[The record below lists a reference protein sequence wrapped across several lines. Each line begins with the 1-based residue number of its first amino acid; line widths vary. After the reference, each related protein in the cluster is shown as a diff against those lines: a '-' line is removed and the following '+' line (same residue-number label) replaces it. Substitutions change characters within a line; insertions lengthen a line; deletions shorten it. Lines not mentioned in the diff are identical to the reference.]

1 MNIHSFTIEI
11 GPTPNS
17 TPSTHLSPNSDN
29 PITYVSKGCSQFP
42 RHSALNF
49 GKTIVM
55 LLVGLIGCFLGLFW
69 TVAPV
74 QAAEITISD
83 TVPLTRTPWVKI
95 LSVPQFDP
103 NRGALQRV
111 RLSFST
117 HLRGEGYYENRSEVT
132 STISFE
138 HRGEIV
144 LNFDNG
150 DEIGTITA
158 TAQSSLIV
166 PPYDGEGG
174 FNSDPLPQ
182 DDEERLK
189 ALFNGTS
196 GGVSVANNTSSHSFV
211 YTSTDNLQR
220 FIGTGPLEITL
231 FTDAE
236 STAND
241 TTGNVDY
248 ELRSYAAAVMTVTYE
263 YIVTNIQLQKTVYLG
278 HNSGAGCPGVE
289 KVVDEQGKPNTYCF
303 KVTNTGETYL
313 NNITINDTTLGISEK
328 QMTLISGTL
337 PLAPNASL
345 VFYVEGT
352 LDKQLVNLAI
362 VEGTP
367 VDSEGNR
374 VPGLENP
381 TDEDTAEV
389 EITPRADPETDEPL
403 LNKKLF
409 LPLVAN

>member
-1 MNIHSFTIEI
+1 MNNHSSTIEI
-11 GPTPNS
+11 GHTSNS
-17 TPSTHLSPNSDN
+17 TLLPHLSPDSNN
-29 PITYVSKGCSQFP
+29 PISYIPKGCPQLLH
-42 RHSALNF
+42 RHSLIF

-55 LLVGLIGCFLGLFW
+55 LLVGIVGLFLGLFS
-69 TVAPV
+69 TATPL

-83 TVPLTRTPWVKI
+83 SVPLTRTPWVRI

-103 NRGALQRV
+103 SIGALQRV

-117 HLRGEGYYENRSEVT
+117 QLRGDGYYENRSEVT
-132 STISFE
+132 STLSFE

-150 DEIGTITA
+150 DELGTITA
-158 TAQSSLIV
+158 TAQSTLEV
-166 PPYDGEGG
+166 PPYDGQGG
-174 FNSDPLPQ
+174 FNSGPLPQ
-182 DDEERLK
+182 DDAERLK

-196 GGVSVANNTSSHSFV
+196 GGLSEANNTSNHSFV
-211 YTSTDNLQR
+211 YTDTAELQR
-220 FIGTGPLEITL
+220 FIGTGPLEIT
-231 FTDAE
+231 FFADAE
-236 STAND
+236 STASD

-248 ELRSYAAAVMTVTYE
+248 ELRSSAAAVMSVTYE

-278 HNSGAGCPGVE
+278 HNGGASCPGAE

-313 NNITINDTTLGISEK
+313 NSITISDTTLGISEK

-367 VDSEGNR
+367 VDSGGNR
-374 VPGLENP
+374 VPGLDNP

-389 EITPRADPETDEPL
+389 DVTPRADPETDEPL